1 MRVRLLG
8 YSVPGSIAALVAIE
22 CLLLLAAVY
31 GGFNI
36 RFAEDRSLIAIQ
48 FGDIWPRAALFTLI
62 YVLSFAALGLYS
74 ERQRAQ
80 TIGMALRVALAILGG
95 TTAVTVA
102 IYLLPQLEM
111 GRGVLA
117 ISALLALVLIIAART
132 VFGRVA
138 DTEVFKRRVLVY
150 GAGLHANA
158 LASLRRRADRRGHVI
173 VGFVGANSEDV
184 HVQHARVLTAKD
196 TDLPKLC
203 RRLAVDEVVVAMDD
217 RRREFPIA
225 ALLECRL
232 AGIDVTELV
241 TFLERETG
249 RVRVDLV
256 NPTWMIF
263 GGGFRRDTLRR
274 FTSRVLDIAASL
286 LLLAVSLPV
295 IIVTII
301 AIKIED
307 GLGSAVFY
315 RQARVGF
322 GGRVFDLLKFRSMR
336 ADAER
341 DGQAIWAQ
349 LNDPR
354 VTRVGMLIRKLRIDE
369 LPQVLNVL
377 AGHMGLVGP
386 RPERPQFVE
395 ELSSKIP
402 YYAQRHAVKPGITG
416 WAQICYP
423 YGSSDHDALQ
433 KLQYDLYYIKNNTFL
448 FDLAIILQTAE
459 VVFMGKG
466 AR

>member
-1 MRVRLLG
+1 MRVKLLG
-8 YSVPGSIAALVAIE
+8 YSVPGSIAALVAVE
-22 CLLLLAAVY
+22 CVLLFAAVY
-31 GGFNI
+31 GGFQT
-36 RFAEDRSLIAIQ
+36 RFAMDLSLVQ
-48 FGDIWPRAALFTLI
+48 YSEIWPRAALFTLTNI
-62 YVLSFAALGLYS
+62 LSFVALGLYS

-80 TIGMALRVALAILGG
+80 TIGMALRVALALLGG
-95 TTAVTVA
+95 TAAATIV
-102 IYLLPQLEM
+102 IFLLPDFDI

-117 ISALLALVLIIAART
+117 ISALIALVLAIAARKI
-132 VFGRVA
+132 FDRVA
-138 DTEVFKRRVLVY
+138 DTEAFKKRVLVY
-150 GAGLHANA
+150 GAGLQANA
-158 LASLRRRADRRGHVI
+158 LASLRRRSDRRGHAI
-173 VGFVGANSEDV
+173 VGFVGANGEDV
-184 HVQHARVLTAKD
+184 QVQHARVLTTKD
-196 TDLPKLC
+196 KDLPKLC

-225 ALLECRL
+225 ALLDCRL

-274 FTSRVLDIAASL
+274 FTSRVLDIAAGL
-286 LLLAVSLPV
+286 LLFAVSLPV
-295 IIVTII
+295 IVVTII

-307 GLGSAVFY
+307 GLRSDVFY
-315 RQARVGF
+315 RQPRVGY

-341 DGQAIWAQ
+341 EGKAIWAQ

-354 VTRVGMLIRKLRIDE
+354 VTRVGALIRKLRIDE
-369 LPQVLNVL
+369 LPQILNVL
-377 AGHMGLVGP
+377 AGHMSLVGP
-386 RPERPQFVE
+386 RPERPEFVK
-395 ELSSKIP
+395 ELSTKIP

-433 KLQYDLYYIKNNTFL
+433 KLQYDLYYIKNNSFL
-448 FDLAIILQTAE
+448 FDLAIIVQTAE

>member
-8 YSVPGSIAALVAIE
+8 YSVPGSIAALVVIE
-22 CLLLLAAVY
+22 CVLLFASVY
-31 GGFNI
+31 GGFHI
-36 RFAEDRSLIAIQ
+36 RFAEDRSQIAAQI
-48 FGDIWPRAALFTLI
+48 GEIWPRAALFAVANI
-62 YVLSFAALGLYS
+62 LSFIAFGLYS

-80 TIGMALRVALAILGG
+80 TIGMALRVALAMLGG

-102 IYLLPQLEM
+102 IYLLPGLEM

-117 ISALLALVLIIAART
+117 ISALIALILTIIARA
-132 VFGRVA
+132 VFDRFA

-158 LASLRRRADRRGHVI
+158 LSGLRRRSDRRGHVI
-173 VGFVGANSEDV
+173 VGYVGANSEDV
-184 HVQHARVLTAKD
+184 HVQHARVLTPKD
-196 TDLPKLC
+196 KDLPKLC
-203 RRLAVDEVVVAMDD
+203 RRLEVDEVVVAMDD

-256 NPTWMIF
+256 NPAWMIF

-274 FTSRVLDIAASL
+274 FTSRVLDIATSL
-286 LLLAVSLPV
+286 VLLTVSLPLIV
-295 IIVTII
+295 VTII

-307 GLGSAVFY
+307 GLKSAVFY
-315 RQARVGF
+315 RQPRVGY

-354 VTRVGMLIRKLRIDE
+354 VTRVGLLIRKLRIDE
-369 LPQVLNVL
+369 LPQILNVL
-377 AGHMGLVGP
+377 AGHMSLVGP

-433 KLQYDLYYIKNNTFL
+433 KLQYDLYYLKNNSFL
-448 FDLAIILQTAE
+448 FDLAIIIQTAE